1 MYPDAHLYLHRAE
14 QAAHARAAEL
24 RSDREPPVA
33 RSLITRMRD
42 LISRPPDLPGALPGA
57 PAPEPEQRVPAATR

>member
-14 QAAHARAAEL
+14 QAARARAAEL

-42 LISRPPDLPGALPGA
+42 LISRPPDLPGA